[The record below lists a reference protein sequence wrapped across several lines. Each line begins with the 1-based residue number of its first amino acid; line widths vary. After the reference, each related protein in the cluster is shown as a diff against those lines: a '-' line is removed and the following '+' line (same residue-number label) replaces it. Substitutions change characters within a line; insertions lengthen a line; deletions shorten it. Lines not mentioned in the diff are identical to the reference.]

1 MDFEAVYARWF
12 KPVYAYIRCRIWA
25 ENEAADVAAG
35 VWQKVWEKRGQYNP
49 ARGRVEQWLF
59 GIASHE
65 VSSYCRRAYLRRIL
79 SLSGFEEN
87 VPSAVSNDLGRM
99 EIQEKTAALLAAVHG
114 LSRQEKELIAL
125 KFYSGMN
132 NREIA
137 ALVGKSESNVGTI
150 LHRAFVRLRLEL
162 GKFHE

>member
-25 ENEAADVAAG
+25 VNEAEDAAAA
-35 VWQKVWEKRGQYNP
+35 VWQKVWEKRAQYDP
-49 ARGRVEQWLF
+49 QRGRVEQWLF

-65 VSSYCRRAYLRRIL
+65 VSSYCRRAYLRKIL

-87 VPSAVSNDLGRM
+87 VPANVSNDCGRL
-99 EIQEKTAALLAAVHG
+99 EEREKTAALLAAVHS
-114 LSRQEKELIAL
+114 LSPKEKELIAL
-125 KFYSGMN
+125 KFYSGLN

-137 ALVGKSESNVGTI
+137 ALAGKSESNVGTI
-150 LHRAFVRLRLEL
+150 LHRAFVRLRQRLE
-162 GKFHE
+162 KYHE